1 METANVELDA
11 EQASHFMGAS
21 SGRYILLRVRD
32 TGIGMPP
39 ELLEKMFI
47 PFFTTKSARSGTG
60 LGLAV
65 VYGIVANHRGFI
77 DVRSTVDKGSTF
89 EVYLPRADH
98 GEAGVP
104 VQPSVDTLARGQ
116 GTILVVEDEQQVRDV
131 MSRALT
137 ACGYQVISASD
148 GREAL
153 ARYDSG
159 HKVDLVVLDMVMPG
173 MGGRECMESL
183 LKINPKVRV
192 LVTTG
197 YTSDGSAND
206 LLTAGAIAILE
217 KPLDLKVFA
226 ETVQR
231 TIGTPRDTRCVEE

>member
-1 METANVELDA
+1 MA
-11 EQASHFMGAS
+11 
-21 SGRYILLRVRD
+21 
-32 TGIGMPP
+32 
-39 ELLEKMFI
+39 
-47 PFFTTKSARSGTG
+47 
-60 LGLAV
+60 
-65 VYGIVANHRGFI
+65 
-77 DVRSTVDKGSTF
+77 
-89 EVYLPRADH
+89 
-98 GEAGVP
+98 
-104 VQPSVDTLARGQ
+104 
-116 GTILVVEDEQQVRDV
+116 
-131 MSRALT
+131 RALT
-137 ACGYQVISASD
+137 ACGYRVIAASD

-159 HKVDLVVLDMVMPG
+159 HAVDLVVLDMVMPG

-206 LLTAGAIAILE
+206 LLTAGALAIIE

-231 TIGTPRDTRCVEE
+231 TIGMPADARRLEE